1 MECKIDKYLLY
12 EYLDKTI
19 DPLEKIFLEQHLKDC
34 IQCRKDITQMKLVL
48 WEMDEIRESEIE
60 VPPDIYKVRE
70 AALSQIF
77 EEGNSKLTVKDVVSL
92 PLEGLKLGGE
102 ILNCIPAVKSSN
114 TLIKTGAKY
123 SSKIISSASS
133 KLLSGRIK
141 ILKSRTQE

>member
-60 VPPDIYKVRE
+60 APPDIYKVRE

-114 TLIKTGAKY
+114 TLIKTSAKY

-133 KLLSGRIK
+133 KLLGGRIK

>member
-19 DPLEKIFLEQHLKDC
+19 DPLERIFLEQHIKEC
-34 IQCRKDITQMKLVL
+34 THCRKDITQMKLLL
-48 WEMDEIRESEIE
+48 WEMDEIKESEIE
-60 VPPDIYKVRE
+60 IPSDICKARD
-70 AALSQIF
+70 AALSNIF
-77 EEGNSKLTVKDVVSL
+77 EESDSKLTVKDVVSL

-102 ILNCIPAVKSSN
+102 ILNCIPGVKSSN

-133 KLLSGRIK
+133 KLLGSRIK